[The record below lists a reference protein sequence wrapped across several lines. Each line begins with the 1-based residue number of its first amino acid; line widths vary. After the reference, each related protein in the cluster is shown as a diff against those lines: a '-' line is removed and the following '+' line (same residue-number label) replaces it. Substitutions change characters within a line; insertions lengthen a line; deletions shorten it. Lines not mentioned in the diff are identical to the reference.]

1 MTHRELQGNI
11 MWRFL
16 VFLVLESFLI
26 IGSIGVDIKDITP
39 WLLGINF
46 AIAFFSVN
54 FTFFGY
60 QLSKYKAIYTEV
72 TTRQW
77 INISA
82 LLILPFLPLI
92 CFLITPD
99 WFGLTALW
107 ILPVLIISAIDN
119 AKLTAEY
126 LDPNKFISNLMK
138 GGKTSQYLNSIS
150 NIVRIEVK
158 EHNSY
163 LSDRDKFQIPVHA
176 YDFEPTTL
184 GIESN
189 DLWDSIALI
198 TKLSIENDDYPVFRS
213 SLKTMLKLTEQ
224 FYEFIPDSKGDD
236 DYKVAEGMKAI
247 ARKRLRS
254 IISSV
259 IDLDRNGIFLQSL
272 SSELCN
278 FLIKEDMLKRP
289 CSSIARAIA
298 SDAVWIGSK
307 ALETQSLIMPLK
319 TLNTIHRVIELGIH
333 HLETADTDESRKSID
348 EYNISSYAY
357 DIETLG
363 LAALRHDSP
372 NFAYRCMETL
382 SYLGCNAAKLKST
395 DTVTVV
401 LESIVQMGRTAKHLK
416 VGCFWTRCLIPIESH
431 AEEFMGHILTWL
443 VQDYSVNGGFYMK
456 EHTEQAYSRLRGVQC
471 VIRPKTKLGPK
482 FWIEELKDDGDS
494 IPHIER
500 ESGMWGYDGQID
512 YSDFSN
518 LKDYVL
524 YGISPDSDSQI
535 IRTAPIPLQLSENED
550 SD

>member
-1 MTHRELQGNI
+1 M
-11 MWRFL
+11 MMRFL
-16 VFLVLESFLI
+16 VFLILEAFLI
-26 IGSIGVDIKDITP
+26 IGSIDVDITAITP
-39 WLLGINF
+39 WLLGISF
-46 AIAFFSVN
+46 TIAFFSIN

-72 TTRQW
+72 SRRQW

-92 CFLITPD
+92 CFLIAPD
-99 WFGLTALW
+99 HFGKIALW
-107 ILPVLIISAIDN
+107 ILPLLILSAIDN
-119 AKLTAEY
+119 AKLTSEY
-126 LDPNKFISNLMK
+126 LDPSKFISNLMK
-138 GGKTSQYLNSIS
+138 DGKISQYLNSIS

-198 TKLSIENDDYPVFRS
+198 TKLSIENGDYPVFRS

-224 FYEFIPDSKGDD
+224 FYEFIPDSKDD
-236 DYKVAEGMKAI
+236 DNYKVTEGMKTI
-247 ARKRLRS
+247 AHKRLRS

-259 IDLDRNGIFLQSL
+259 IELDRNGIFLQSL
-272 SSELCN
+272 SSELCS
-278 FLIKEDMLKRP
+278 FLIKEDVLKRP
-289 CSSIARAIA
+289 CSSIARSIA

-307 ALETQSLIMPLK
+307 ALETQSIVMPLK
-319 TLNTIHRVIELGIH
+319 TLNTIHRVIELGVYN
-333 HLETADTDESRKSID
+333 LETDDSEKHSKSID
-348 EYNISSYAY
+348 EYSISAYAY

-363 LAALRHDSP
+363 LAALRHDNP

-395 DTVTVV
+395 DTVTAVFV
-401 LESIVQMGRTAKHLK
+401 SIVQMGRTAKHLK

-443 VQDYSVNGGFYMK
+443 VQDFSANGSFYMK
-456 EHTEQAYSRLRGVQC
+456 EYAEQAYSRLRGVKC
-471 VIRPKTKLGPK
+471 VIRPKANSNPK
-482 FWIEELKDDGDS
+482 FWIEELKEDGKS
-494 IPHIER
+494 IPHIEY

-524 YGISPDSDSQI
+524 HGISPESGCQI
-535 IRTAPIPLQLSENED
+535 IRTSPIPIDFGDEEED
-550 SD
+550 S